1 MDGHNLGRL
10 RIFSALRHPN
20 YRWLWLNIFFW
31 TMGRWMEWVAISW
44 LVLELGGSPFILG
57 VAYACRTLPAV
68 FFGGL
73 GGVLADKIGRRKP
86 ILIAQATMVSL
97 QWLTASLVVFG
108 VVQIWWILVATL
120 LGGTALA
127 FDQPARH
134 SMIYDLVGKKDLL
147 NAVAL
152 NRIAQRTGSIAGAP
166 LAGALMS
173 FAGIG
178 VCLYVIG
185 AMFFLGVLSLLML
198 RSVVPVAV
206 NSRGKSLWRDFIA
219 AWIYVRSQPHILGV
233 LAVEIAFDVL
243 ATYHMLMPLFARDIL
258 KVGPTGLGFLFAAE
272 GVGEM
277 VGALFLAS
285 FSQVRRRGWVLLG
298 GFLGLGGLLLL
309 FSLSSWYY
317 LSLLLLVVVGLTHTT
332 VMIMVQTL
340 LLSSVPDELRG
351 RVMGIYVLTW
361 GAVPVGSLQA
371 GAVAGLLGAPFALG
385 IGGAVIMLAA
395 GALYITQPKLRQLE

>member
-1 MDGHNLGRL
+1 
-10 RIFSALRHPN
+10 
-20 YRWLWLNIFFW
+20 
-31 TMGRWMEWVAISW
+31 MGRWMEWVAISW
-44 LVLELGGSPFILG
+44 LVLEMGGSPFILG
-57 VAYACRTLPAV
+57 VAYACRTLPTV

-97 QWLTASLVVFG
+97 QWLTASLVVMG
-108 VVQIWWILVATL
+108 LAQIWWILVATL

-127 FDQPARH
+127 FDQPARQ
-134 SMIYDLVGKKDLL
+134 SLIYDLVGKKDLL

-166 LAGALMS
+166 LAGALIS
-173 FAGIG
+173 IGGIG

-185 AMFFLGVLSLLML
+185 TMFLLGVVSLLML
-198 RSVVPVAV
+198 RLAPMINNVRKESI
-206 NSRGKSLWRDFIA
+206 WRDFVA
-219 AWIYVRSQPHILGV
+219 AWVYVRSQPHILGV
-233 LAVEIAFDVL
+233 LAVEIAFDVF

-277 VGALFLAS
+277 VGAVSLAS
-285 FSQVRRRGWVLLG
+285 FSQVRRRGWLLLG

-309 FSLSSWYY
+309 FSFSSWYY
-317 LSLLLLVVVGLTHTT
+317 LSLLILVIVGLMHTI

-340 LLSSVPDELRG
+340 LLSNVPDELRG

>member
-1 MDGHNLGRL
+1 
-10 RIFSALRHPN
+10 
-20 YRWLWLNIFFW
+20 
-31 TMGRWMEWVAISW
+31 MGRWMEWVAISW
-44 LVLELGGSPFILG
+44 LVLEMGGSPFILG
-57 VAYACRTLPAV
+57 AAYACRTMPAV

-86 ILIAQATMVSL
+86 ILIAQATMVSV

-134 SMIYDLVGKKDLL
+134 SLIYDLVGKKDLL

-166 LAGALMS
+166 LAGALIT
-173 FAGIG
+173 FAGTG

-185 AMFFLGVLSLLML
+185 AMFFLGVMSLLML
-198 RSVVPVAV
+198 RLAPASVKAK
-206 NSRGKSLWRDFIA
+206 GTSLWRDFVA
-219 AWIYVRSQPHILGV
+219 AWEFVRSQPQILGV
-233 LAVEIAFDVL
+233 LAVEIAFDVF

-258 KVGPTGLGFLFAAE
+258 KIGPTGLGFLFAAE
-272 GVGEM
+272 GAGEM
-277 VGALFLAS
+277 AGALFLAS
-285 FSQVRRRGWVLLG
+285 SSQVRRRGWLLLG

-309 FSLSSWYY
+309 FSLSSRFY
-317 LSLLLLVVVGLTHTT
+317 LSLLILVVVGLMHTV

-371 GAVAGLLGAPFALG
+371 GALAGLFGAPFALG

-395 GALYITQPKLRQLE
+395 GALYFTQPKLRQL

>member
-1 MDGHNLGRL
+1 M
-10 RIFSALRHPN
+10 FSALRHPN

-31 TMGRWMEWVAISW
+31 TMARWMEWVAISW
-44 LVLELGGSPFILG
+44 LVLELGGSPFVLG
-57 VAYACRTLPAV
+57 AAYACRTLPAV

-73 GGVLADKIGRRKP
+73 GGVLADKIGRRRP
-86 ILIAQATMVSL
+86 ILIAQATMVSV

-166 LAGALMS
+166 LAGALIT
-173 FAGIG
+173 FADIG
-178 VCLYVIG
+178 VCLYVVGTI
-185 AMFFLGVLSLLML
+185 FLLGVMSLLML
-198 RSVVPVAV
+198 RLAPAAV
-206 NSRGKSLWRDFIA
+206 KAKETSLWRDFVA
-219 AWIYVRSQPHILGV
+219 AWEFVRSQPQILGV
-233 LAVEIAFDVL
+233 LAVEIAFDVF

-258 KVGPTGLGFLFAAE
+258 KIGPTGLGLLFAAE
-272 GVGEM
+272 GAGEM
-277 VGALFLAS
+277 AGALFLAS
-285 FSQVRRRGWVLLG
+285 SSQVRRRGWLLLG

-309 FSLSSWYY
+309 FSLSSWFY
-317 LSLLLLVVVGLTHTT
+317 LSLLILVVVGLMHTV

-361 GAVPVGSLQA
+361 GGVPVGSLQA
-371 GAVAGLLGAPFALG
+371 GALAGLFGAPFALG

-395 GALYITQPKLRQLE
+395 GALYFTQPKLRQLGS

>member
-1 MDGHNLGRL
+1 
-10 RIFSALRHPN
+10 
-20 YRWLWLNIFFW
+20 
-31 TMGRWMEWVAISW
+31 
-44 LVLELGGSPFILG
+44 
-57 VAYACRTLPAV
+57 
-68 FFGGL
+68 
-73 GGVLADKIGRRKP
+73 
-86 ILIAQATMVSL
+86 
-97 QWLTASLVVFG
+97 
-108 VVQIWWILVATL
+108 
-120 LGGTALA
+120 
-127 FDQPARH
+127 
-134 SMIYDLVGKKDLL
+134 
-147 NAVAL
+147 
-152 NRIAQRTGSIAGAP
+152 
-166 LAGALMS
+166 MS